1 MAGEKRT
8 DKRDLRGDRSDK
20 DSELWRSRAS
30 VKKSYKRWSL
40 TRSQNLGSD
49 GGSENRAPR
58 IPPGAG
64 GTGQDQGSD
73 QVPGGRDRDPVTGKF
88 LSGGTPMQR
97 ANAQNQ
103 AKGRDVSPDG
113 AKPGQMREAL
123 RVPTAQPVR
132 PDEPGEP
139 QGQNS
144 VHELME
150 RVKQAG
156 PVIPST
162 PVQQDPGPRAQPNFP
177 RYDYSQPWKEQR
189 VNLPPELLDAI
200 FHEDRGVA
208 AQGMEVLVNTMYNAI
223 ANDIHTRIAAVVHQV
238 PQVLENMTDM
248 RVGQRALRDKF
259 YTKFPELGTQQG
271 MQTVYSIAQNV
282 AGLYQ
287 NMGQQVDPMSDDF
300 INYVGEQARQ
310 VLGVASAQKAPRRQF
325 QTGGGTRD
333 GGGSN
338 GNPFM
343 EAIGLA

>member
-1 MAGEKRT
+1 MAIKGF
-8 DKRDLRGDRSDK
+8 
-20 DSELWRSRAS
+20 SEEIVQAMEFDPFAE
-30 VKKSYKRWSL
+30 
-40 TRSQNLGSD
+40 LGSD
-49 GGSENRAPR
+49 GGSETRAPR
-58 IPPGAG
+58 TPPSPGAG
-64 GTGQDQGSD
+64 GTGQEPDQSAGS
-73 QVPGGRDRDPVTGKF
+73 RERDPVTGKF

-97 ANAQNQ
+97 AKQGREATQ
-103 AKGRDVSPDG
+103 GRDVSPDG
-113 AKPGQMREAL
+113 AKPGQMRDAFK
-123 RVPTAQPVR
+123 VPTAPTVR
-132 PDEPGEP
+132 PDEPGDP
-139 QGQNS
+139 SQSQNS

-162 PVQQDPGPRAQPNFP
+162 PVQQQDASPRPQPQFP
-177 RYDYSQPWKEQR
+177 RYDYSKPWTEQR

-223 ANDIHTRIAAVVHQV
+223 ANDIHTRIAAVLHNV
-238 PQVLENMTDM
+238 PQALENMTDM

-271 MQTVYSIAQNV
+271 MQTVYAIAQNV

-310 VLGVASAQKAPRRQF
+310 VLGVAPQAKAPRRQF

>member
-1 MAGEKRT
+1 MAIKGF
-8 DKRDLRGDRSDK
+8 
-20 DSELWRSRAS
+20 SEEIVQAMEFDPFAE
-30 VKKSYKRWSL
+30 
-40 TRSQNLGSD
+40 LGSD
-49 GGSENRAPR
+49 GGSETRAPR
-58 IPPGAG
+58 TPPAPGAG
-64 GTGQDQGSD
+64 GTGQDQD
-73 QVPGGRDRDPVTGKF
+73 QTAGGRERDPVTGKF

-97 ANAQNQ
+97 AAAANA

-113 AKPGQMREAL
+113 AKPGQMREAFK
-123 RVPTAQPVR
+123 VPNAPTVR
-132 PDEPGEP
+132 PDEPGDP
-139 QGQNS
+139 SQSQNS

-156 PVIPST
+156 PVIPSA
-162 PVQQDPGPRAQPNFP
+162 PIQQQDASPRPQPQFP

-223 ANDIHTRIAAVVHQV
+223 ANDIHTRIAAVLHNV
-238 PQVLENMTDM
+238 PQALENMTDM

-271 MQTVYSIAQNV
+271 MQTVYAIAQNV

>member
-1 MAGEKRT
+1 MAIKGF
-8 DKRDLRGDRSDK
+8 
-20 DSELWRSRAS
+20 SEEIVQAMEFDPFAE
-30 VKKSYKRWSL
+30 
-40 TRSQNLGSD
+40 LGSD
-49 GGSENRAPR
+49 GGTEHRAPR
-58 IPPGAG
+58 TPPTPGAG
-64 GTGQDQGSD
+64 GTGQEVESG
-73 QVPGGRDRDPVTGKF
+73 GGRERDPITGKF

-97 ANAQNQ
+97 AKAQTQ
-103 AKGRDVSPDG
+103 GRDVSPDG
-113 AKPGQMREAL
+113 AKPAQMREAP
-123 RVPTAQPVR
+123 RVPTAPTVR
-132 PDEPGEP
+132 PDEPVEQ

-156 PVIPST
+156 PVMPT
-162 PVQQDPGPRAQPNFP
+162 APVQQQEAGPRAQPQFP
-177 RYDYSQPWKEQR
+177 RYDYTKPWAEQR

-223 ANDIHTRIAAVVHQV
+223 ANDIHTRIAAIVHQV

-259 YTKFPELGTQQG
+259 YTKFPELGTAQG
-271 MQTVYSIAQNV
+271 MQTVYAIAQNV

-310 VLGVASAQKAPRRQF
+310 VLGVAPTAKAPRRQF